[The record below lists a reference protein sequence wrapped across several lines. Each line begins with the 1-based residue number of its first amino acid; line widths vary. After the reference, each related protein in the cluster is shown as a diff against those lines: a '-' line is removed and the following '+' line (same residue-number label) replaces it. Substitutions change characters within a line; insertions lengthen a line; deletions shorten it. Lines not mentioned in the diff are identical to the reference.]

1 MPVVE
6 LFSKRQK
13 RLRGEVPDVY
23 VYDTLPK
30 PLRVQIV
37 HIWSRALGD
46 RSQYDGGLHGMNRVT
61 SVRKVYGAIAQIL
74 CQEYGYFRLPGIDQ
88 TVNRNDELVGFFL
101 HERVVERAL
110 DAVEITFGYID
121 RFTRSYRYLERRD
134 ASQIAD
140 DAIEEL
146 NHRFKEHGVG
156 YQFVDGQIVRVDSEY
171 LHTEAVK
178 PALGVLR
185 QKRYAGAQQEFLSAH
200 QHYRKG
206 ETKEALNDC
215 LNAFESVM
223 KAICDKRR
231 WDYPNNVT
239 ASGLIDICLK
249 KELIPAFWQSHYSA
263 LRSLLESGVP
273 TARNKQSAHGQGT
286 APVPV
291 PEHLAAYVL
300 HMTASAIVFL
310 AEAEAQRK

>member
-1 MPVVE
+1 MPIVD

-13 RLRGEVPDVY
+13 RLRGDVPDVY
-23 VYDTLPK
+23 VYDDLPE
-30 PLRVQIV
+30 PLRVQILY
-37 HIWSRALGD
+37 ILRRSLGD
-46 RSQYDGGLHGMNRVT
+46 GEQYRSQD
-61 SVRKVYGAIAQIL
+61 SVRSAYDFIAKIL
-74 CQEYGYFRLPGIDQ
+74 CEEYGLFQLPGEKHPN
-88 TVNRNDELVGFFL
+88 NRYAELAGFVL
-101 HERVVERAL
+101 READIERVL
-110 DAVEITFGYID
+110 DAVEISFKYVD
-121 RFTRSYRYLERRD
+121 KLTRSYDYLRRNK

-140 DAIEEL
+140 DAVKEL

-156 YQFVDGQIVRVDSEY
+156 FQYEDGKIVRVDSEY
-171 LHTEAVK
+171 LHSEAIK

-223 KAICDKRR
+223 KTICDKRR

-239 ASGLIDICLK
+239 ANGLIDICFSNG
-249 KELIPAFWQSHYSA
+249 LIPSFWQSHYSA

-273 TARNKQSAHGQGT
+273 PARNKQSAHGQGT
-286 APVPV
+286 TPVAV

-310 AEAEAQRK
+310 AEAEAQMK

>member
-1 MPVVE
+1 MPIHD

-23 VYDTLPK
+23 VFDDLPE

-61 SVRKVYGAIAQIL
+61 SVRKAYRTIVQVL
-74 CQEYGYFRLPGIDQ
+74 RQEYGYFRLPGIDQ

-110 DAVEITFGYID
+110 DAVEITFEYID

-171 LHTEAVK
+171 LHTETVK
-178 PALGVLR
+178 PALRVLR

-239 ASGLIDICLK
+239 ASGLIDICFSNG
-249 KELIPAFWQSHYSA
+249 LIPSFWQSHYSA
-263 LRSLLESGVP
+263 LTGLLKSGVP

-286 APVPV
+286 TPVAV

-310 AEAEAQRK
+310 AEAEAQMK